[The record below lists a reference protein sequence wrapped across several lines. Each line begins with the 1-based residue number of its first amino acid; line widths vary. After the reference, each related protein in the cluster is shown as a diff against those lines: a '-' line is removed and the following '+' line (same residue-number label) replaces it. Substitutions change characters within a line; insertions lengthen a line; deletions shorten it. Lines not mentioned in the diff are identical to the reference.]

1 MNTKQLQNQCNLYR
15 LLLNPDKH
23 SSDSIE
29 IYIEKALELIVS
41 ITDARLGY
49 MELTTVEGQKL
60 WTTAHC
66 QSEDIELIKE
76 RISSS
81 IISEALETGETIVTG
96 SAFLDDRFCTNA
108 SVIAGQIES
117 VLCSPVKD
125 DNFEGVIYL
134 QGPLNSELDKQHKVL
149 EAEIF
154 SQSITPLLKRLRYQI
169 TGNSPE
175 QELRKNYK
183 LDSVIGNSRAFTKT
197 LNEAMTISSLDVTVM
212 LLGETGTGKSYIA
225 KSIHNN
231 SLRATQPFIHINCA
245 NIPENLVESELFGAM
260 KGSYSGATN
269 SNKGKIL
276 AAEGGTLFL
285 DEISELPINAQAKL
299 LQFLEEGIFYPLGAN
314 SPVSPDV
321 RIITAGNIDFLEAI
335 QRKDF
340 REDLYYRISTFPI
353 TVPPLRN
360 RKSDIPALSTYF
372 VEMFC
377 KKFQTPSLSIESQL
391 MQKLQNHNWP
401 GNIRELENKIQ
412 QGIIR
417 ARFDN
422 VETIKITHIFSDKEL
437 SEELFEGEGTY
448 HQQKGFWE
456 KSLILSN
463 LKKNRWNV
471 TKTAGALDIS
481 RSHLNNLIKTYNL
494 VRDKGE

>member
-1 MNTKQLQNQCNLYR
+1 MNTEQLQNQCNLYR
-15 LLLNPDKH
+15 LLLNPEKH
-23 SSDSIE
+23 NSGTIE
-29 IYIEKALELIVS
+29 NYIEKALKLIVS

-49 MELTTVEGQKL
+49 MELTTTEGQKL

-66 QSEDIELIKE
+66 EDSDVELIKE

-81 IISEALETGETIVTG
+81 IISEAIETNETIVTG
-96 SAFLDDRFCTNA
+96 SAFLDDRFSTNA

-125 DNFEGVIYL
+125 ENFEGVIYL
-134 QGPLNSELDKQHKVL
+134 QGPLHSELDKQHKVL

-183 LDSVIGNSRAFTKT
+183 LDNVIGNSRAFSKT
-197 LNEAMTISSLDVTVM
+197 LNEAMTIATLDVTVM
-212 LLGETGTGKSYIA
+212 LLGETGTGKSYLA
-225 KSIHNN
+225 KTIHNN
-231 SLRATQPFIHINCA
+231 SLRANKPFVHLNCA
-245 NIPENLVESELFGAM
+245 NIPENLVESELFGAV
-260 KGSYSGATN
+260 KGSYSGAT
-269 SNKGKIL
+269 SSKGKIL
-276 AAEGGTLFL
+276 SAEGGTLFL
-285 DEISELPINAQAKL
+285 DEISEMPISAQAKL

-314 SPVSPDV
+314 APVSPDV
-321 RIITAGNIDFLEAI
+321 RIITAGNVDFHAAI
-335 QRKDF
+335 QEKQF

-360 RKSDIPALSTYF
+360 RKSDIPDLASFF
-372 VEMFC
+372 VSIFC
-377 KKFQTPSLSIESQL
+377 QKFQTPLLDIEETLLKQL
-391 MQKLQNHNWP
+391 KNHDWP

-422 VETIKITHIFSDKEL
+422 VNAIKISHIFSDKEL
-437 SEELFEGEGTY
+437 TEELFEGEGTY
-448 HQQKGFWE
+448 HQQKSFWE

-463 LKKNRWNV
+463 LKKNNWNV
-471 TKTAGALDIS
+471 TKTATSLDIS
-481 RSHLNNLIKTYNL
+481 RSHLNNLIKSYNL

>member
-1 MNTKQLQNQCNLYR
+1 MNTQQLQNQCNLYR
-15 LLLNPDKH
+15 LLLNPEKH
-23 SSDSIE
+23 STDSIE
-29 IYIEKALELIVS
+29 SYLEKALELIVS

-49 MELTTVEGQKL
+49 VELTTVEGKKL

-66 QSEDIELIKE
+66 EDSEIELIKE
-76 RISSS
+76 RISST

-117 VLCSPVKD
+117 VLCSPIKD
-125 DNFEGVIYL
+125 ETFEGVIYL
-134 QGPLNSELDKQHKVL
+134 QGPLHSELDKQHKVL

-154 SQSITPLLKRLRYQI
+154 TQSITPLLKRLRYQI
-169 TGNSPE
+169 SGNSPE

-183 LDSVIGNSRAFTKT
+183 LDSVIGNSRAFSKV
-197 LNEAMTISSLDVTVM
+197 LNEAMTIAGLDVTVM
-212 LLGETGTGKSYIA
+212 LLGETGTGKSFLA
-225 KSIHNN
+225 KTIHTN
-231 SLRATQPFIHINCA
+231 SPRANASFIHINCA
-245 NIPENLVESELFGAM
+245 NIPENLVESELFGAV

-269 SNKGKIL
+269 NKGKIL

-299 LQFLEEGIFYPLGAN
+299 LQFLEEGIFYPLGSNA
-314 SPVSPDV
+314 PVSPDV
-321 RIITAGNIDFLEAI
+321 RIITAGNVDFLEAI
-335 QRKDF
+335 QEKRF

-353 TVPPLRN
+353 TLPPLRN
-360 RKSDIPALSTYF
+360 RKNDVPALAEYF
-372 VEMFC
+372 VQVFC
-377 KKFQTPSLSIESQL
+377 KKFQTAALSIEPSLEQQL
-391 MQKLQNHNWP
+391 QGHNWP

-422 VETIKITHIFSDKEL
+422 AESIKVSHIFSDREL
-437 SEELFEGEGTY
+437 TEELFEGEGTY

-463 LKKNRWNV
+463 LKKHSWNV
-471 TKTAGALDIS
+471 TKTAKTLDIS
-481 RSHLNNLIKTYNL
+481 RSHLNNLIKTYEL
-494 VRDKGE
+494 VRDKNE